1 MKKNKK
7 MRTWRPIIIISTVI
21 IALIA
26 FVIFYFK
33 NLSDKVNGCEN
44 LRLSDWL
51 TASCTIL
58 SLIGTV
64 LLSCV
69 SIYQSGNA
77 NDINERLFAQNNE
90 LQKITDYQAKLS
102 NQENYPFLCA
112 DEVKFSLDDVED
124 EMAVDSSWFKKGE
137 DNYSFLEYYHKLLY
151 KVNCKTNEKEIG
163 KHFILTFS
171 LYNNSNAKISR
182 LKIKEYSFKN
192 PLILQKNVSIE
203 CKNILQ
209 KGDKINYEFNFY
221 VDDAFQEDK
230 VKLLNVKMAI
240 EITLVTGIVF
250 IEEIRLTNC
259 NFAEP
264 GYIIETIV
272 PL

>member
-1 MKKNKK
+1 MKKKSF
-7 MRTWRPIIIISTVI
+7 WLPIIIFLIVI
-21 IALIA
+21 IALVLSIIL
-26 FVIFYFK
+26 VFK
-33 NLSDKVNGCEN
+33 HLNGEVNDCES

-51 TASCTIL
+51 AASCTIL

-69 SIYQSGNA
+69 SIYQTGKA

-90 LQKITDYQAKLS
+90 LQRITDYQAKLN

-124 EMAVDSSWFKKGE
+124 EVTVDSSWFKKGE
-137 DNYSFLEYYHKLLY
+137 DNYSFSDYYHKLLY

-163 KHFILTFS
+163 KHFILNFN
-171 LYNNSNAKISR
+171 LYNNSNAKISSF
-182 LKIKEYSFKN
+182 KIKEYSFKN
-192 PLILQKNVSIE
+192 PLILQKDVSIE
-203 CKNILQ
+203 CKNLLQ
-209 KGDKINYEFNFY
+209 KDDRINCEFSFY
-221 VDDAFQEDK
+221 LDDDFQEDK
-230 VKLLNVKMAI
+230 VNLLNVKLTI

-259 NFAEP
+259 DFAKH
-264 GYIIETIV
+264 GYIIETII